1 MIVGTS
7 EGLDVHTAAR
17 PGRADRA
24 SAGWAP
30 ATDPA
35 TLARGR
41 DEGGTCEEASAE
53 SGCGE
58 RAANAFVGEGATPTS
73 GSPAEAAV
81 EAAAADEASSSPR
94 TRGRR
99 ARTRTTGGRSRA
111 TRVPSEAVAPPRS
124 SRSSRAA
131 SSDIPDRRRDRRA
144 DNRKCPRL
152 ELRLTDSFASG
163 VSHAAGRRR
172 FARHPAVPSW
182 ASGFRGFRDYLCD
195 NEEQTVRNESDPETT
210 VRDRGA

>member
-7 EGLDVHTAAR
+7 EGLDVHRGATGEGRSGVGGLGTRDGSRDAR
-17 PGRADRA
+17 ARTRRRRDVRGGVRRVGVRRAR
-24 SAGWAP
+24 
-30 ATDPA
+30 
-35 TLARGR
+35 R
-41 DEGGTCEEASAE
+41 
-53 SGCGE
+53 E
-58 RAANAFVGEGATPTS
+58 RVRGEGATPTS
-73 GSPAEAAV
+73 GSAAEAAV

-195 NEEQTVRNESDPETT
+195 NEEQTVRNESDSETT